1 MGAVSKVCITFPC
14 IWFRICRFFSEHP
27 LPAQIHFPPTRFS
40 CKGSTAEVKSWT
52 LLLGVNDSVTTLP
65 GFRYQLFYLVA
76 LDSGKLHNSS
86 VTQSSE
92 LVWVWCVCVCVRE
105 RVCVYGV
112 CIWCV
117 WCICGS
123 LYMVCM
129 CLWCVFESVWC
140 VCVCGV

>member
-1 MGAVSKVCITFPC
+1 MGAVSKVCITFLC

-52 LLLGVNDSVTTLP
+52 LLLGFNDSVTILP
-65 GFRYQLFYLVA
+65 GFKYQLFYLLA

-92 LVWVWCVCVCVRE
+92 LVWVWYVCVCVCVRE
-105 RVCVYGV
+105 SV
-112 CIWCV
+112 CV
-117 WCICGS
+117 WCV
-123 LYMVCM
+123 YMVCVVYM
-129 CLWCVFESVWC
+129 WEFIYGVNVFV
-140 VCVCGV
+140 VCI

>member
-1 MGAVSKVCITFPC
+1 M
-14 IWFRICRFFSEHP
+14 
-27 LPAQIHFPPTRFS
+27 

-105 RVCVYGV
+105 RVCVYV
-112 CIWCV
+112 RERVYV
-117 WCICGS
+117 W
-123 LYMVCM
+123 V
-129 CLWCVFESVWC
+129 C
-140 VCVCGV
+140 VCVCICERECVCMYVRVCVYVKERECVCVVM